1 MPPFRL
7 RHSSL
12 PRIRAGVVL
21 CGVAGLAAIP
31 ASAFLPDGPGQEQAE
46 RLCIGCHDI
55 SKSVSLRQD
64 RNGWVAT
71 VKKMVGFGMK
81 ASDTDLLTLVDY
93 LAKHFPVS
101 ELPPVD
107 INKARAIQ
115 LESRLSLKRSE
126 ARAILK
132 YKEDHGD
139 FKSFADLLAVPGI
152 DAAKLEAKRDRM
164 VFQ

>member
-1 MPPFRL
+1 MPPIRY
-7 RHSSL
+7 SAL
-12 PRIRAGVVL
+12 PGIRATVTA
-21 CGVAGLAAIP
+21 CGMAALASIP
-31 ASAFLPDGPGQEQAE
+31 SSAFLPDGPGQEEAE

-81 ASDTDLLTLVDY
+81 ASDAELLALVDY
-93 LAKHFPVS
+93 LAKHFPVT

-139 FKSFADLLAVPGI
+139 FQSFADLLAVPGI
-152 DAAKLEAKRDRM
+152 DASKLEAKRDRM